1 MGKLKAL
8 LLIGAVAFGA
18 VGAVHAADLPPPP
31 PFEPIAP
38 EPVEFG
44 GWYLR
49 GDVGVGSSLRPDI
62 RSTFDSDVIVPNP
75 VFDERRLGDSAFVGG
90 GVGYQLNHWLRF
102 DATGEYRTEQSFN
115 AIESYN
121 AGFFNSPPD
130 SSRAFDTYT
139 GSVQSTVALVNA
151 YIDIGTFYGIT
162 PFVGAGVGGA
172 FNRFSGLTDVGV
184 GGINTGF
191 GYASDRTKVDLAYAG
206 MVGLSYAVT
215 PNLKLEIAY
224 RYLDMGDVRS
234 GPINCQNT
242 SVCPHEVQKIS
253 LASQDIKLGMRWMFS
268 DVGNYAPAPVYAPP
282 PPAYAPPLVRKY

>member
-1 MGKLKAL
+1 M
-8 LLIGAVAFGA
+8 
-18 VGAVHAADLPPPP
+18 
-31 PFEPIAP
+31 
-38 EPVEFG
+38 
-44 GWYLR
+44 
-49 GDVGVGSSLRPDI
+49 
-62 RSTFDSDVIVPNP
+62 
-75 VFDERRLGDSAFVGG
+75 GG

-151 YIDIGTFYGIT
+151 YIDVGTFYGVT
-162 PFVGAGVGGA
+162 PFVGAGIGGA
-172 FNRFSGLTDVGV
+172 FNRISGLTDIGV
-184 GGINTGF
+184 GGTNTGF
-191 GYASDRTKVDLAYAG
+191 GYASDKTKVDLAYAG